1 MLNLHLWTQLLEWGK
16 VSASQMWQVSMRQNK
31 RSWSLWT
38 TSRGQNSTGILE
50 QRFVLIS
57 TSLFQLDSTK
67 NRYKGRSRWCTKIF
81 ESHYIWVEIIYYLQ
95 LCVLSLHKLKALLGH
110 IPNKFTLLGCILP
123 YIGCCYQVPRGALLL
138 GPPGCGKTLLA
149 KAIATES
156 NVPFLSMNGS
166 EFIEM
171 IGGLGAARVRFEQ

>member
-1 MLNLHLWTQLLEWGK
+1 MKQLQFCCSPNLAVLNLRLWTHLLEWGK

-67 NRYKGRSRWCTKIF
+67 NRYTGRSRCCTNMF
-81 ESHYIWVEIIYYLQ
+81 ELHYIWVEIIYYLQ
-95 LCVLSLHKLKALLGH
+95 LCVLSLHKLEALLGH

-123 YIGCCYQVPRGALLL
+123 LYWFLLL
-138 GPPGCGKTLLA
+138 GSQRSFAVRPSRLWKD
-149 KAIATES
+149 S
-156 NVPFLSMNGS
+156 
-166 EFIEM
+166 
-171 IGGLGAARVRFEQ
+171 LG